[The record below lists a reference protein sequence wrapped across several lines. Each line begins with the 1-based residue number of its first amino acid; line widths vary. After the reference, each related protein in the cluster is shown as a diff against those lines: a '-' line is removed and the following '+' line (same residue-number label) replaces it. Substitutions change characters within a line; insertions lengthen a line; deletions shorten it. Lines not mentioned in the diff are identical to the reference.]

1 MEERGESCCLR
12 MKMIGH
18 VECGGHEIRDAK
30 CNEDWHTEHTWGAVW
45 VTAWRLYQ
53 DAHAPCQRHANLRR
67 GTGEGFLSFTLCLR
81 ELFFI
86 WLTRYCHNL
95 FSAPIR
101 EMKWERTGRTSLQT
115 ATCLTS
121 VCVRVCF
128 CLAAVDYLAKNV
140 SLSTQRRMKLG
151 DHSAVL
157 GLLQVETGQAY

>member
-1 MEERGESCCLR
+1 MEERGESCCRR

-30 CNEDWHTEHTWGAVW
+30 CNEDWHIEHTWGPVW

-53 DAHAPCQRHANLRR
+53 DAHAPCQQRANLRQ
-67 GTGEGFLSFTLCLR
+67 GTGEGFLSFTLCVWIV
-81 ELFFI
+81 FH
-86 WLTRYCHNL
+86 LTHSL
-95 FSAPIR
+95 LPQLISALIR
-101 EMKWERTGRTSLQT
+101 GMKWEWMGHMFQSS
-115 ATCLTS
+115 ATCLMVFLLS
-121 VCVRVCF
+121 FCF
-128 CLAAVDYLAKNV
+128 CIAAVDYLAKNV